1 MIAPHQGHMMLS
13 QARHAEHLAAAE
25 RRRLA
30 AGTLRPRGGIPQ
42 IQLHHPRR
50 LAAAVGSLVLA
61 IVVATGVAAAVND
74 GAGTPAAPNASTDGG
89 GAGGGGGR
97 VLHQ

>member
-13 QARHAEHLAAAE
+13 QARHAEHLATAE
-25 RRRLA
+25 RHRLA
-30 AGTLRPRGGIPQ
+30 AGTLRPRGGTVH
-42 IQLHHPRR
+42 IQLHPRR
-50 LAAAVGSLVLA
+50 VAAAVASMLLA

-74 GAGTPAAPNASTDGG
+74 GAGTPAVPNANTDGG